1 VVVKLVVATKNP
13 GKIQELRAL
22 LADKGWEILPMD
34 AFPSMPPVEE
44 DGKTFVENALK
55 KARSVAYFTGLT
67 ALADDSGLEVDA
79 LGGEPG
85 VHSARFGGEGLR
97 DEERN
102 ALLLKRLKGVP
113 PEERGARFRC
123 AMALVTPRGEEYVV
137 EGVCEGFIAQEPKG
151 EGGFGY
157 DPVFYLPSRGKTMA
171 QLTAEEKNSISHRA
185 KALEKMAGILDSL
198 LEREP

>member
-1 VVVKLVVATKNP
+1 MVIKLVVATKNP
-13 GKIQELRAL
+13 GKLQELRVL
-22 LADKGWEILPMD
+22 LADKGWEILSMD
-34 AFPSMPPVEE
+34 AFPSMQPVKE

-85 VHSARFGGEGLR
+85 IHSARFGGEGLS

-123 AMALVTPRGEEYVV
+123 VMALVTPRGEEYVV
-137 EGVCEGFIAQEPKG
+137 EGVCEGFIAQEPRGK
-151 EGGFGY
+151 GGFGY

-171 QLTAEEKNSISHRA
+171 QLPAEEKNSISHRA
-185 KALEKMAGILDSL
+185 KALEKMAGILDSI

>member
-1 VVVKLVVATKNP
+1 MVVKLVVATKNP